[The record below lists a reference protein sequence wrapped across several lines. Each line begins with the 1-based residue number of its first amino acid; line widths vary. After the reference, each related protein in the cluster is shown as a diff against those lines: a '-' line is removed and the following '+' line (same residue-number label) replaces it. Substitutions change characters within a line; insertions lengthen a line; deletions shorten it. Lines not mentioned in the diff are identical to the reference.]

1 MFRCLWRKFAIVAL
15 LTMFGHL
22 LHAAESVLHSP
33 SGLEAIVPGPELPFH
48 DYVDQNRARIREVL
62 QRDYFSVSN
71 EPFGQGYDID
81 KTLQM
86 RAPYEFVPV
95 SATCSDEQPQLG
107 FLFIHGLTDSP
118 YLLSDVAASLREHYP
133 CALQR
138 GLLLPGHSTVP
149 GDSLEMRFEDWITVT
164 EYGVNSFRGEV
175 DGLFMVG
182 FSTGTSLSVR
192 YVDAHRGD
200 SLIKGLIMLSPAI
213 AARSRFAFLSPY
225 VRWFSEWLSENNE
238 HDAARYESFSMNA
251 GAEFYELTSSLS
263 SSSFAPIDVPVFMA
277 GSSADATVN
286 MEAAREFFCTK
297 TPQNTRAMLWYQ
309 ATQLDP
315 APQAQCDG
323 LLVLPAQ
330 SPMHRVINLSHTS
343 ISMAP
348 DNPHYGLDGD
358 YSICLQYGEGTADYV
373 QCVTNDAQTVYGES
387 GLGSDGRFE
396 GKLIRRG
403 SFNPHYAQLIEHI
416 ERFIESTN

>member
-1 MFRCLWRKFAIVAL
+1 MFRSQWRKLALVAL
-15 LTMFGHL
+15 LTMQGHIL
-22 LHAAESVLHSP
+22 LAADSVLHKP
-33 SGLEAIVPGPELPFH
+33 SGLEAIVPSHELPFQ

-62 QRDYFSVSN
+62 ARDYYSLRD
-71 EPFGQGYDID
+71 EPFGPGYDLD
-81 KTLQM
+81 KSLAM
-86 RAPYEFVPV
+86 RAPYEFAPV
-95 SATCSDEQPQLG
+95 TATCSDDQPKMG

-118 YLLSDVAASLREHYP
+118 YLLSDVATSLREHYP

-138 GLLLPGHSTVP
+138 GLLLPGHGTVP
-149 GDSLEMRFEDWITVT
+149 GDTLKMRFEDWVTVT

-175 DGLFMVG
+175 DALFMVG

-192 YVDAHRGD
+192 YVDSHRGD
-200 SLIKGLIMLSPAI
+200 SLVKGLIMLSPAI

-225 VRWFSEWLSENNE
+225 VRWFSDWLSNNGE
-238 HDAARYESFSMNA
+238 QDAARYESFSMNA

-263 SSSFAPIDVPVFMA
+263 NSSFAPIEVPVFMA

-297 TPQNTRAMLWYQ
+297 TPQSARVMLWYQ
-309 ATQLDP
+309 ATLLDP
-315 APQAQCDG
+315 EPQAQCAG

-330 SPMHRVINLSHTS
+330 SPLHRVINLSHTS
-343 ISMAP
+343 ITMAP

-358 YSICLQYGEGTADYV
+358 YSICLQYGEGTEDYLR
-373 QCVTNDAQTVYGES
+373 CVSDDTQTVYGES

-416 ERFIESTN
+416 EHFIESIN